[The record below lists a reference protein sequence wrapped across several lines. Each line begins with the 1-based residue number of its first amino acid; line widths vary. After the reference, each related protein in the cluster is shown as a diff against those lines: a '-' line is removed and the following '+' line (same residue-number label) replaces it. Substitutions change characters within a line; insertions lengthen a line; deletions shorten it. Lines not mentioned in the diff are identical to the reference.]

1 MHALVFFK
9 DSLRSFGCIPT
20 WVLLSTKRHSRMQT
34 FIICK
39 VNFLDILWVISFW
52 YFIDLFGFP
61 RFRNYD
67 VWIYCFLY
75 FI

>member
-1 MHALVFFK
+1 
-9 DSLRSFGCIPT
+9 
-20 WVLLSTKRHSRMQT
+20 MQT

-52 YFIDLFGFP
+52 YFIDLFGFS

-67 VWIYCFLY
+67 VGIYCFLF